1 MKKIVVLASG
11 NGTNLQAI
19 IDSINNK
26 ELNCTIAAVVC
37 NIPFAKAV
45 ERAQKNN
52 ILTVIPEQH
61 IERKK
66 YDDEMGKL
74 VSKYSPDLVVLAGW
88 MRILTCEFLK
98 YFPNKVINLHPGLPG
113 KIKGANAIEDAFNR
127 FQQEN
132 NDTQNGL
139 SNENVDY
146 SGVMCHYVIEEV
158 DAGET
163 ICSLHIPIFK
173 EDTLEKYRT
182 RVQKYEKTVLLTSM
196 KLLLNEGEHE
206 PNFYKGKVRNVYT
219 MNDKVLAMVQTNR
232 LSAFDRNISQ
242 ISDKGAILT
251 KTSEWWFNK
260 LEADLNIPH
269 HHLYTHDN
277 VMFVKKCNVIPLEVV
292 IRDYMTGSTKTSLW
306 THYKNGSRNYSG
318 NLLRD
323 GYVKNQKLDDTIVTP
338 TTKGVVDVPISE
350 TEILEQNIVS
360 KEQWDYMKTT
370 ALKVFH
376 YGSKVARERG
386 LILVDTKYEFGFDEN
401 GDILLIDEVHTCD
414 SSRFWKLDTYEELF
428 NNGQEPKKFDKDI
441 IRDYVKK
448 QYDDPY
454 KDQINI
460 PDSMKKT
467 TRFEYI
473 KFYELL
479 TEAKFSSEHLTRFNN
494 KLCKMENIELDM
506 IDMDYLNQLYSY
518 YFPCCIILSGSDK
531 DEKHVNKIKYELQDR
546 NIHNV
551 DYVCSAHKNTGHL
564 LDLLNKY
571 ETSNNKIIYITVA
584 GKSDA
589 LSGVVS
595 ANAQFPVIACPPH
608 HNKLDMLTN
617 LNSTLQCPSY
627 VPALTCLNP
636 INVALCCKKILAF
649 I

>member
-1 MKKIVVLASG
+1 
-11 NGTNLQAI
+11 
-19 IDSINNK
+19 
-26 ELNCTIAAVVC
+26 
-37 NIPFAKAV
+37 
-45 ERAQKNN
+45 
-52 ILTVIPEQH
+52 
-61 IERKK
+61 
-66 YDDEMGKL
+66 
-74 VSKYSPDLVVLAGW
+74 
-88 MRILTCEFLK
+88 
-98 YFPNKVINLHPGLPG
+98 
-113 KIKGANAIEDAFNR
+113 
-127 FQQEN
+127 
-132 NDTQNGL
+132 
-139 SNENVDY
+139 
-146 SGVMCHYVIEEV
+146 
-158 DAGET
+158 
-163 ICSLHIPIFK
+163 
-173 EDTLEKYRT
+173 
-182 RVQKYEKTVLLTSM
+182 
-196 KLLLNEGEHE
+196 
-206 PNFYKGKVRNVYT
+206 

-260 LEADLNIPH
+260 LEAELNISH

-323 GYVKNQKLDDTIVTP
+323 GYVKNQKLDNTIVTP

-414 SSRFWKLDTYEELF
+414 SSRFWKLDTYKELF

-467 TRFEYI
+467 TRLEYI
-473 KFYELL
+473 KFYETL
-479 TEAKFSSEHLTRFNN
+479 TEAKFSSEHITRFNN
-494 KLCKMENIELDM
+494 KLCNEETINLEM

-518 YFPCCIILSGSDK
+518 YFPCCVILSGSDK
-531 DEKHVNKIKYELQDR
+531 DEKHVNKIKYELQDK

-551 DYVCSAHKNTGHL
+551 DYICSAHKNTEHL
-564 LDLLNKY
+564 LKLINNY
-571 ETSNNKIIYITVA
+571 EASQNKIIYITVA

-595 ANAQFPVIACPPH
+595 ANARFPVIACPPH

-627 VPALTCLNP
+627 VPVMTCLNP